1 MELSFS
7 FVHLNVIVVIDLK
20 GSDVRRDVL
29 LSMGGGGVGVAGYSC
44 LKINKK
50 KGSRANESQAKESR
64 RCKETTTAPF
74 HRA

>member
-20 GSDVRRDVL
+20 GSDVRPDVL
-29 LSMGGGGVGVAGYSC
+29 LSMGGAAGYSC